1 MNRVRAASAAALVGA
16 LVFGWS
22 AAASAH
28 VTIDPDTAEAGGD
41 AILHFQVPN
50 ESESANTVK
59 LEIAMPEGVILPFV
73 LAQPV
78 PGWTVSV
85 DTSPLETPIET
96 DDGTVTE
103 AVTQVT
109 FEGGKIAPGQF
120 QLFDLE
126 VGPLPDAAGTTL
138 AFPAV
143 QTYDDGEEVRWV
155 DRSEAGQPEPEHP
168 APTLTLTS
176 ATGSGQS
183 DSSDDSDSSSNTL
196 AIVAIALGALGVVFG
211 ATALVQLR
219 KRQTS

>member
-1 MNRVRAASAAALVGA
+1 MNRVRAAFAVALVCA
-16 LVFGWS
+16 LIVGWS

-28 VTIDPDTAEAGGD
+28 VTIDPDSAEAGGF

-50 ESESANTVK
+50 ESDSANTVK
-59 LEIAMPEGVILPFV
+59 IEIAMPQGVALPFV

-78 PGWTVSV
+78 AGWTVSV
-85 DTSPLETPIET
+85 ETSPLDTPIET

-103 AVTQVT
+103 AVSQVT

-126 VGPLPDAAGTTL
+126 VGPLPDEVGTTL
-138 AFPAV
+138 TFPAV

-155 DRSEAGQPEPEHP
+155 DPSEAGQPEPEHP
-168 APTLTLTS
+168 APTLQLVS
-176 ATGSGQS
+176 ASGGE
-183 DSSDDSDSSSNTL
+183 DTESSDDSSSNAL
-196 AIVAIALGALGVVFG
+196 AIVGIAVGAVGIALG

-219 KRQTS
+219 RRQSA